1 MMKNPELA
9 KQMRTLRTVNHFT
22 QQQVA
27 DILNIDRTTY
37 TSYEISKNTPDI
49 MLLDAFAKIFS
60 VSIDF
65 ILNID
70 TKHPEALCDEVDE
83 YETSRSESLVSQ
95 LSRAER
101 TLLAEYRVLSEED
114 QQKVQELVSSCNP
127 MKKQKAKSKKWIVR
141 KSRFRIPQCSVAG
154 FFLCTEGIWQIRQF
168 YLENGSE
175 FYRIYAR
182 RRIDIHLFVQ

>member
-9 KQMRTLRTVNHFT
+9 KQMRTLRTINHFT

-70 TKHPEALCDEVDE
+70 TKNPEVLCDEADE

-95 LSRAER
+95 LSRTER
-101 TLLAEYRVLSEED
+101 ELLTEYRVLSEED
-114 QQKVQELVSSCNP
+114 QEKIRKTVSQYNP
-127 MKKQKAKSKKWIVR
+127 MKQAKSKK
-141 KSRFRIPQCSVAG
+141 
-154 FFLCTEGIWQIRQF
+154 
-168 YLENGSE
+168 
-175 FYRIYAR
+175 
-182 RRIDIHLFVQ
+182 

>member
-9 KQMRTLRTVNHFT
+9 KQMRTLRTINHFT

-70 TKHPEALCDEVDE
+70 TKNPEVLCDEADE

-95 LSRAER
+95 LSRTER
-101 TLLAEYRVLSEED
+101 ELLAEYRVLSEED
-114 QQKVQELVSSCNP
+114 QEKIRKTVSQYNP
-127 MKKQKAKSKKWIVR
+127 MKQAKSKK
-141 KSRFRIPQCSVAG
+141 
-154 FFLCTEGIWQIRQF
+154 
-168 YLENGSE
+168 
-175 FYRIYAR
+175 
-182 RRIDIHLFVQ
+182 

>member
-114 QQKVQELVSSCNP
+114 QKKVREMVSSCNP
-127 MKKQKAKSKKWIVR
+127 MKKAKNKK
-141 KSRFRIPQCSVAG
+141 
-154 FFLCTEGIWQIRQF
+154 
-168 YLENGSE
+168 
-175 FYRIYAR
+175 
-182 RRIDIHLFVQ
+182 

>member
-95 LSRAER
+95 LNRTER
-101 TLLAEYRVLSEED
+101 TLLAEFRVLSEED
-114 QQKVQELVSSCNP
+114 QKKVQELISSCNP
-127 MKKQKAKSKKWIVR
+127 MKKQKAKNQK
-141 KSRFRIPQCSVAG
+141 
-154 FFLCTEGIWQIRQF
+154 
-168 YLENGSE
+168 
-175 FYRIYAR
+175 
-182 RRIDIHLFVQ
+182 

>member
-9 KQMRTLRTVNHFT
+9 KQMRTLRTINHFT

-70 TKHPEALCDEVDE
+70 TKNPEALCDEADE
-83 YETSRSESLVSQ
+83 YETTRSESLVSQ
-95 LSRAER
+95 LNRTER
-101 TLLAEYRVLSEED
+101 ELLAEYRVLSEED
-114 QQKVQELVSSCNP
+114 QEKIRKTVSQYNP
-127 MKKQKAKSKKWIVR
+127 MKQAKPKK
-141 KSRFRIPQCSVAG
+141 
-154 FFLCTEGIWQIRQF
+154 
-168 YLENGSE
+168 
-175 FYRIYAR
+175 
-182 RRIDIHLFVQ
+182 